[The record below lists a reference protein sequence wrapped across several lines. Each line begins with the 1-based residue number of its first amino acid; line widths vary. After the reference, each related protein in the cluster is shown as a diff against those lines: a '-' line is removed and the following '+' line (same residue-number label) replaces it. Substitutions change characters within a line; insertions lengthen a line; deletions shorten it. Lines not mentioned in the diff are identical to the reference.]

1 MKLTKAQLKKI
12 IMEEVALVLSKE
24 PAPTSTL
31 LTDKLSGYIHSIR
44 AGQLWFH
51 GAHNVAKGTGF
62 VGDHVDLYGQ
72 IYPKLEAHYD
82 EAVEKGIGNT
92 GDENFGC
99 PLCNTRKAHELMETY
114 GSPVNKS
121 ATEIA
126 ETGLK
131 MLKDHHA
138 LLTDAFETLE
148 EAGELP
154 LGLNDTLAAHA
165 NDLET
170 FIYLIQQRIRT
181 SVG

>member
-1 MKLTKAQLKKI
+1 MKITKSQLKSI
-12 IMEEVALVLSKE
+12 ILEEVAIALSKMPE
-24 PAPTSTL
+24 EQTSL
-31 LTDKLSGYIHSIR
+31 FQEKVCNYIHSIR

-51 GAHNVAKGTGF
+51 GAHNVTKGTGF
-62 VGDHVDLYGQ
+62 VGDHVDLYGE
-72 IYPKLEAHYD
+72 IYPKLESHYD

-99 PLCNTRKAHELMETY
+99 PLCNTRKAHELMEPY